1 MACFFTMFLF
11 AVVSMIV
18 IVVKS
23 KTGMRRLLLPA
34 AGIRNILYLFVLTY
48 LTTWIVI
55 VTMADRERL
64 YQFSFTPGLPLLFLG
79 ATAGY
84 LPARYYIQKGGSRLH
99 AAEQKCKTAEES

>member
-23 KTGMRRLLLPA
+23 KTGMRRLLLLA

-55 VTMADRERL
+55 VTMADRERFNNSAL
-64 YQFSFTPGLPLLFLG
+64 PPAPRCFSWAPQP
-79 ATAGY
+79 AT
-84 LPARYYIQKGGSRLH
+84 
-99 AAEQKCKTAEES
+99 C